1 MHLVSTYNYP
11 LAHNIP
17 VETVVEYLLQAPRI
31 TRDIAPVGWKF
42 LDPPRDGTIMLVWQ
56 PPQLGT
62 QFASDGLIWADAEY
76 AFDTD
81 ARGYVSYENILLGFC
96 RKLIVT

>member
-1 MHLVSTYNYP
+1 M
-11 LAHNIP
+11 
-17 VETVVEYLLQAPRI
+17 ETVVEYLLHAPRI
-31 TRDIAPVGWKF
+31 MRDIAPVGWKF

-62 QFASDGLIWADAEY
+62 HFASDGYVWADAEY

-81 ARGYVSYENILLGFC
+81 ARGYVSLKSVLGA
-96 RKLIVT
+96 IVND

>member
-1 MHLVSTYNYP
+1 M
-11 LAHNIP
+11 
-17 VETVVEYLLQAPRI
+17 ETVVEYLLHAPKI

-62 QFASDGLIWADAEY
+62 HFASDGFVWADAEY

-81 ARGYVSYENILLGFC
+81 ARGYVSLKSVFGLS
-96 RKLIVT
+96 